1 MQLPGLQSKGR
12 VCRRLVLAAFVLLPG
27 AISAQ
32 AHTTD
37 YPNRTVRIVV
47 GYPAGGAT
55 DILARIFGDWLS
67 KRLGQQFIVENK
79 PGAGNNL
86 ATESVIRS
94 PADGYTILL
103 TNPAN
108 TVNASLYKK
117 LNFNFIR
124 DTDPV
129 AGFVRVP
136 NVMEVHPSVPVKTV
150 KEFIEY
156 VKANPGKV
164 NMASSGNGTSIHLSG
179 MLFMNMTG
187 IQMQHVP
194 YRGSAPALTDLLAG
208 QVHVMFDNL
217 PPSMQHIKAGSLR
230 PLAVTTAQRSPEL
243 PEVPTV
249 AETVPGYEASAF
261 FGLSVP
267 KGTPKE
273 IIAVINREVN
283 LALQDPEIQGKLK
296 NLGGISIGGTPEE
309 FGKIVASETD
319 KWEKV
324 VRAADLSV
332 D

>member
-1 MQLPGLQSKGR
+1 MSTQLR
-12 VCRRLVLAAFVLLPG
+12 VCRRIAFAAIGILIFSTIHSH
-27 AISAQ
+27 AA
-32 AHTTD
+32 D
-37 YPNRTVRIVV
+37 YPNRNPRIIVS
-47 GYPAGGAT
+47 YPPGGAT
-55 DILARIFGDWLS
+55 DIVARLFGDWLS
-67 KRLGQQFIVENK
+67 KRLGQQFIIENR
-79 PGAGNNL
+79 PGGGNNIG
-86 ATESVIRS
+86 TEAALKS
-94 PADGYTILL
+94 PADGYTFVL

-150 KEFIEY
+150 KEFIDY

-179 MLFMNMTG
+179 MLFMAMTG

-217 PPSMQHIKAGSLR
+217 PPSMQHIKAGTLR
-230 PLAVTTAQRSPEL
+230 PLGVTTAERSPEL
-243 PEVPTV
+243 PDVPTV

-261 FGLSVP
+261 FGLSAP
-267 KGTPKE
+267 KGTPRE
-273 IIAVINREVN
+273 IIELINKEVN
-283 LALQDPEIQGKLK
+283 LALKDPDIRAKLK
-296 NLGGISIGGTPEE
+296 TLGGIPIAGTPED
-309 FGKIVASETD
+309 FGKIVASETG

-324 VRAADLSV
+324 VRGANLSV
-332 D
+332 E